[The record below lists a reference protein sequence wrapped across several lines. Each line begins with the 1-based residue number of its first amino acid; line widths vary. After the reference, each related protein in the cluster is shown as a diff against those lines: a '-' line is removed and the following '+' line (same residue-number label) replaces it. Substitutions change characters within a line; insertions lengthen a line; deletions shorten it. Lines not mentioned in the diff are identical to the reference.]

1 MRERRVSSD
10 EIEFEGMKKQ
20 TRATVLALAAVALWS
35 TVATAFKLTLRSA
48 SPVELLLVAAPVSA
62 LILGAALLVRGVSPA
77 SIMEPRG
84 LRRSAFIGLLNPFL
98 YYLILFEAY
107 DRLPGQVAQP
117 LNFTWA
123 IALTL
128 LSVLMLGQRIRAAS
142 WAGIL
147 VSFFGV
153 LILSTGGD
161 LRAMDFG
168 DPLGVGLALSTSLLW
183 ALYWILNMK
192 DPRPPVQKLFLGFL
206 FGSIYVWV
214 FAVLRGLEISIP
226 AAGLWGGAYVGV
238 FEMGLTFLLWLSAL
252 EISENTAR
260 ISNLIFLAPFLSL
273 VLLGAVAGERILAS
287 SIIGLVFI
295 VGGIGIQR
303 RWG

>member
-1 MRERRVSSD
+1 
-10 EIEFEGMKKQ
+10 MKKQ
-20 TRATVLALAAVALWS
+20 TRATILALAAVALWS

-48 SPVELLLVAAPVSA
+48 SPVEMLLVAAPVSA
-62 LILGAALLVRGVSPA
+62 LILGAALLLRGVSPA
-77 SIMEPRG
+77 GLFEARG
-84 LRRSAFIGLLNPFL
+84 LRRSALIGLLNPFL

-128 LSVLMLGQRIRAAS
+128 LSVLMLGQVIRAAS

-153 LILSTGGD
+153 LILSTAGD
-161 LRAMDFG
+161 LRSMDFG
-168 DPLGVGLALSTSLLW
+168 DPLGVALALSTSILW
-183 ALYWILNMK
+183 ALYWILNMQ
-192 DPRPPVQKLFLGFL
+192 DPRPPVEKLFLGFL
-206 FGSIYVWV
+206 FGSIYVW
-214 FAVLRGLEISIP
+214 AYAALRGMEISIP
-226 AAGLWGGAYVGV
+226 AEGLLGGAYVGV

-252 EISENTAR
+252 EMSENTAR

-273 VLLGAVAGERILAS
+273 VLLGAVAGERILPS

>member
-1 MRERRVSSD
+1 MQNQ
-10 EIEFEGMKKQ
+10 K
-20 TRATVLALAAVALWS
+20 RATLFALIAVTFWS
-35 TVATAFKLTLRSA
+35 TVATAFKLTLRS
-48 SPVELLLVAAPVSA
+48 VEPAQMLLVAAPVSA
-62 LILGAALLVRGVSPA
+62 AVLALALMTRGVSWQRVFAPHY
-77 SIMEPRG
+77 
-84 LRRSAFIGLLNPFL
+84 LLRSALVGLLNPFL
-98 YYLILFEAY
+98 YYLILFQAY

-128 LSVLMLGQRIRAAS
+128 LSVLMLGQKIRAAS
-142 WAGIL
+142 WIGIL

-153 LILSTGGD
+153 LILATGGH
-161 LRAMDFG
+161 LRSMDFG

-192 DPRPPVQKLFLGFL
+192 DPRRPLEKLFLGFF
-206 FGSIYVWV
+206 FGSIYITV
-214 FAVLRGLEISIP
+214 FALISGVSFRLPLSGL
-226 AAGLWGGAYVGV
+226 AGGLYVGL

-252 EISENTAR
+252 EMSENTAR

-273 VLLGAVAGERILAS
+273 ILLSLVAGEQILAS
-287 SIIGLVFI
+287 SIVGLFFI
-295 VGGIGIQR
+295 VGGIGIQK